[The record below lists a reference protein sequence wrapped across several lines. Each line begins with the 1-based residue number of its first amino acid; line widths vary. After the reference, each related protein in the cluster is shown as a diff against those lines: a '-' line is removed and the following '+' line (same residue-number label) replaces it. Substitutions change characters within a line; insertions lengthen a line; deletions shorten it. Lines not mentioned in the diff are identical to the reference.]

1 MRRNKEQE
9 LLKKNIESNDIPT
22 KIEIE
27 RTRAQIEKEYQVYLD
42 LEKEAL
48 KRYYDNCPSELES
61 DDEEIKSVASMGSYQ
76 TEETWTE
83 EKYRRALLKF
93 KRMEAY
99 YPILQHT
106 RDISVQRHPEDPTPY
121 NKELFE
127 ARQQLDARQEKGK
140 RLLEIAKMGANF
152 QRNREELIKQT
163 IDEEKE
169 KWEKSAKEKYEKEK
183 EK

>member
-1 MRRNKEQE
+1 MRKSKEQE
-9 LLKKNIESNDIPT
+9 LLKMNTEGYKMPT
-22 KIEIE
+22 KVEME
-27 RTRAQIEKEYQVYLD
+27 RTRAQIKKEYRIYLD

-61 DDEEIKSVASMGSYQ
+61 DDEEIKSVASMGSYH

-83 EKYRRALLKF
+83 EKYRKVLLKY

-106 RDISVQRHPEDPTPY
+106 RDVSEQRHPEDPTPY

-140 RLLEIAKMGANF
+140 RLLELAKMGANF
-152 QRNREELIKQT
+152 QRSREELVKQT
-163 IDEEKE
+163 INEEK
-169 KWEKSAKEKYEKEK
+169 
-183 EK
+183 